1 MRSRTKRILGGTLP
15 TTVSA
20 GAIALLTLSL
30 SARSVNATPGADPER
45 AEHLEMLLVQHDV
58 RYAMQV
64 PERPATDC
72 QGVDTESGR

>member
-1 MRSRTKRILGGTLP
+1 MRSRKNRILGGALP

-30 SARSVNATPGADPER
+30 WARSADATTGPDPKR
-45 AEHLEMLLVQHDV
+45 VEHLETLLVQHDV

-64 PERPATDC
+64 SEQPSTHCR
-72 QGVDTESGR
+72 GVDAESGL